1 MYHSI
6 RSARPAAALALA
18 VAATLVTPGLASAS
32 TTTPTG
38 PAGTTTSASTTSPST
53 GSATSSAPS
62 ATTSSSATTGAT
74 TTAPATTPSTTSP
87 SSTAPSTTSPSTTA
101 PSTGTTGSTATAPSP
116 ATTTNTGGLVAGGDA
131 ARYGLAAPSALP
143 ATSTDP
149 ALVGAGFLER
159 ELASGGHHLS
169 VSFDGVDYPD
179 YGVTLDAVL
188 ALDAAG
194 AGQTEAAAATKYVA
208 DNVGQ
213 YIGFAFGDTEFY
225 AGAAAKTL
233 LVAVAQ
239 GVDPTAFGGVDLVS
253 SLEGLEQPNGRF
265 SDKTAYTD
273 YSNLIGQ
280 SLAVMALRRAGET
293 VSPAAVEII
302 RDNQCTDGGFS
313 LSFDAS
319 PCTSDPDVTAFAV
332 QALLAAGGA
341 GDSDAGQGL
350 DYLAGIQGA
359 DGGVGGA
366 GPTAAHN
373 ANSTGLAG
381 QAFLAGGRSAQARAA
396 QGYLRALQYGCT
408 YPTAFRGGIAYDA
421 TAFTAAAVKGATVQD
436 QDRRATS
443 QALLALAGTPLY
455 AVSGTG
461 ADATAPDLTCAAPT
475 TSTTTSP
482 TSTTSTT
489 STATSTSS
497 SSSTSGPLDTGSATA
512 GSGGTGA
519 GSDGANGSDDPA
531 SATPGSLAFTG
542 ADVSAFVIAGL
553 LLLLAGA
560 AALVLARRKGVH
572 A

>member
-1 MYHSI
+1 MHHSI

-32 TTTPTG
+32 TTTPT
-38 PAGTTTSASTTSPST
+38 T
-53 GSATSSAPS
+53 GSVTS
-62 ATTSSSATTGAT
+62 
-74 TTAPATTPSTTSP
+74 TTAPATTTAPTTSTTSTG
-87 SSTAPSTTSPSTTA
+87 SSTSSTGTGSTTSAPSTATAPTTTQPAPSTTASAPTTA
-101 PSTGTTGSTATAPSP
+101 PSTSSTTSGP
-116 ATTTNTGGLVAGGDA
+116 ATGGLVRGGDA

-149 ALVGAGFLER
+149 TLVGAGFLER
-159 ELASGGHHLS
+159 ELAAGGHHLS
-169 VSFDGVDYPD
+169 VSFDGVDYAD

-194 AGQTEAAAATKYVA
+194 AGQTEAAAATKFVA
-208 DNVGQ
+208 DNIGQ
-213 YIGFAFGDTEFY
+213 YIGTDFGPTELY
-225 AGAAAKTL
+225 AGATAKSL

-253 SLEGLEQPNGRF
+253 TLEGLETPSGRF
-265 SDKTAYTD
+265 SDHSAGGAD

-280 SLAVMALRRAGET
+280 SLAVMSLRRAGET
-293 VSPAAVEII
+293 TSPASVTII
-302 RDNQCTDGGFS
+302 RDNQCSDGGFS
-313 LSFDAS
+313 LSFGAT
-319 PCTSDPDVTAFAV
+319 PCVSDPDVTAFAV
-332 QALLAAGGA
+332 QALLAVGGA
-341 GDSDAGQGL
+341 GDADAGKGL
-350 DYLAGIQGA
+350 DYLAGIQGT

-381 QAFLAGGRSAQARAA
+381 QAFLAGGRTAQARAA
-396 QGYLRALQYGCT
+396 QGYLRALQYGCDL
-408 YPTAFRGGIAYDA
+408 PAAFRGGIAYDRA
-421 TAFTAAAVKGATVQD
+421 AMTAAAAKGATVQD

-489 STATSTSS
+489 SSGTSSATSS
-497 SSSTSGPLDTGSATA
+497 STDAGSGSATA
-512 GSGGTGA
+512 GSGG
-519 GSDGANGSDDPA
+519 GSGGGSGDPA

-553 LLLLAGA
+553 LLLLLGAG
-560 AALVLARRKGVH
+560 ALVLARRKGVH

>member
-1 MYHSI
+1 MHHTI

-32 TTTPTG
+32 TTTPTTGSAATTAAPATTTAPTTTG
-38 PAGTTTSASTTSPST
+38 PTTTSST
-53 GSATSSAPS
+53 GSATTSAPS
-62 ATTSSSATTGAT
+62 TTAPAATTGTTAPPTTGAT
-74 TTAPATTPSTTSP
+74 TSTSTGTA
-87 SSTAPSTTSPSTTA
+87 TAPSTTTA
-101 PSTGTTGSTATAPSP
+101 PSSS
-116 ATTTNTGGLVAGGDA
+116 TTTTTGGLVRGGDA

-159 ELASGGHHLS
+159 QLAAGGHHFF
-169 VSFDGVDYPD
+169 VTFDGIDYPD

-194 AGQTEAAAATKYVA
+194 AGQTEAAAATEYVA
-208 DNVGQ
+208 DNVMD
-213 YIGFAFGDTEFY
+213 YISSTQFDPTGLY
-225 AGAAAKTL
+225 AGATAKSL

-239 GVDPTAFGGVDLVS
+239 GVDPKAFGGVDLVS
-253 SLEGLEQPNGRF
+253 TLKGLEQPNGRF
-265 SDKTAYTD
+265 ADKSDFGD
-273 YSNLIGQ
+273 NSNLIGQ
-280 SLAVMALRRAGET
+280 SFAVMALRRAGQT
-293 VSPAAVEII
+293 TSPASVEII
-302 RDNQCTDGGFS
+302 RDNQCSDGGFS
-313 LSFDAS
+313 LGFGAE
-319 PCTSDPDVTAFAV
+319 PCVSDPDVTAFAV
-332 QALLAAGGA
+332 QALLAARGA
-341 GDSDAGQGL
+341 GDADAGEGL

-381 QAFLAGGRSAQARAA
+381 QAFLAGGRTAQARAA

-408 YPTAFRGGIAYDA
+408 YPAGFRGGIAYDRA
-421 TAFTAAAVKGATVQD
+421 AFTAAAAPGAVVQD

-461 ADATAPDLTCAAPT
+461 ADATAPDLTCAAAPTTT

-489 STATSTSS
+489 ASGTSSATSS
-497 SSSTSGPLDTGSATA
+497 SSTDAGSGSATA
-512 GSGGTGA
+512 GSGGSGA
-519 GSDGANGSDDPA
+519 GGAVDPA

-542 ADVSAFVIAGL
+542 ADISAFVIAGL
-553 LLLLAGA
+553 LLLVLGAG
-560 AALVLARRKGVH
+560 ALVLARRKGVH